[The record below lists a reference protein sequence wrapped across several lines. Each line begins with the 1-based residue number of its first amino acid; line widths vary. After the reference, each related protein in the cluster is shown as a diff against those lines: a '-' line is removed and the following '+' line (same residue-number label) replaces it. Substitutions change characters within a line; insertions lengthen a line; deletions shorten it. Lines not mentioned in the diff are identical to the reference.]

1 MLLRVMIANVMVRPE
16 PAVFAAF
23 VRDAEPRLLHALV
36 ASCGPVEGR
45 AATVDALS
53 WAWEHWDRLGQTGNK
68 LAYLYRVGQTAARRN
83 GSRAKPGRSDA
94 ADEQRLPDVE
104 PALLPALAQL
114 SDQQRTAVLLVHG
127 FGWSQTDVA
136 QLLDVNVSTV
146 REHLARGLIRLRTTL
161 GVNDVR

>member
-1 MLLRVMIANVMVRPE
+1 MMIANVMVGPE
-16 PAVFAAF
+16 PAMFAAF
-23 VRDAEPRLLHALV
+23 VRDVEPRLLHALV

-53 WAWEHWDRLGQTGNK
+53 WAWEHWDRLDQTSNK
-68 LAYLYRVGQTAARRN
+68 VGYLYRVGQTAARRN
-83 GSRAKPGRSDA
+83 GSRAKAAVRES

-104 PALLPALAQL
+104 PALMPALAKL
-114 SDQQRTAVLLVHG
+114 SDQQRTVVLLVHA

-161 GVNDVR
+161 GVNDA

>member
-1 MLLRVMIANVMVRPE
+1 MMIANVMVRPE
-16 PAVFAAF
+16 PAMFAAF
-23 VRDAEPRLLHALV
+23 VRDVEPRLLHALV

-53 WAWEHWDRLGQTGNK
+53 WAWEHWDRLDQTSNK
-68 LAYLYRVGQTAARRN
+68 VGYLYRVGQTAARRN
-83 GSRAKPGRSDA
+83 GSRAKAAGRES

-104 PALLPALAQL
+104 PALMPALAKL
-114 SDQQRTAVLLVHG
+114 SDQQRTVVLLVHA

-161 GVNDVR
+161 GVNDA